1 MIIFGVGL
9 SVLAVVVVGLV
20 VARKVGGDST
30 NYLVAGRGLA
40 VPVVGAALM
49 GQAVDSNATLGNT
62 DLAVEFG
69 FWAGVSL
76 PLGLALCLLLT
87 GMFVAKPMNRMGLL
101 TLPDFYRQR
110 YGRGVELAA
119 SILMIFAFCILLAGN
134 LVAGGFLFER
144 FLGTSYAAGVLLIV
158 ILVLACTVAGGMF
171 SGAYTAVIQMVIT
184 LVAALVLL
192 GWVAV
197 RFGITA
203 PEGMGPFDLG
213 QLTSSDQGAVINWA
227 TLIAL
232 GVGDIVA
239 IDFMQR
245 IFSARSPEIAR
256 RACYFGAA
264 GTVLVGVPF
273 SLVAISSVAIIGED
287 VGSSPA
293 LFTLLDDV
301 APVGLA
307 ILVLSGIVA
316 ASFSTA
322 SGAILGTAAVA
333 ARNVM
338 GTRQQLAPAGHDR
351 LLRATRL
358 AFVPVAALGVFFALR
373 VPQTGILLT
382 LAFDLMLAALIVP
395 FLLGLFWRRATTA
408 AAAAAIAVGCL
419 VRLVLL
425 AFTPTVYGVDNTL
438 LYIPNGL
445 VGAGFDG
452 WPTFIALAASLIVF
466 VVAALTGSRRRSDAD
481 AVPAA
486 VSSPSAVA
494 TSTQPRRNRR

>member
-1 MIIFGVGL
+1 M

-49 GQAVDSNATLGNT
+49 GQAVDNNATLGNT
-62 DLAVEFG
+62 DLAAQFG

-87 GMFVAKPMNRMGLL
+87 GLFIAKPMNSMGLL
-101 TLPDFYRQR
+101 TLPDFYRRR
-110 YGRGVELAA
+110 YGRGVEVVA
-119 SILMIFAFCILLAGN
+119 SILMVFAFCILLAGN

-144 FLGTSYAAGVLLIV
+144 FLGTSYAAGVVLIV
-158 ILVLACTVAGGMF
+158 VLVLVCTVAGGMF
-171 SGAYTAVIQMVIT
+171 SGAYTAVIQMAIT
-184 LVAALVLL
+184 VVAALVLL

-197 RFGITA
+197 RFGITV

-213 QLTSSDQGAVINWA
+213 QLTSPGQGAVVNWA

-245 IFSARSPEIAR
+245 IFSARSPEVAR

-273 SLVAISSVAIIGED
+273 SLVAISSVAILGD
-287 VGSSPA
+287 QGGSGPV
-293 LFTLLDDV
+293 LYTLLDDV

-316 ASFSTA
+316 A
-322 SGAILGTAAVA
+322 AVA
-333 ARNVM
+333 ARNVVRV
-338 GTRQQLAPAGHDR
+338 GQQRSPDGHDP
-351 LLRATRL
+351 LLRATRV
-358 AFVPVAALGVFFALR
+358 AFPPVACLGAFLALR

-382 LAFDLMLAALIVP
+382 LAFDLVLAALLVP
-395 FLLGLFWRRATTA
+395 FLFGLFWRRATTSA
-408 AAAAAIAVGCL
+408 AMAAIAVGSV
-419 VRLVLL
+419 VRLVLFAL
-425 AFTPTVYGVDNTL
+425 TPTVYGMDNTL
-438 LYIPNGL
+438 LYIPNDM

-452 WPTFIALAASLIVF
+452 WPTFLAVTASLATFLIVALA
-466 VVAALTGSRRRSDAD
+466 GSRRAEGDTVPATPPL
-481 AVPAA
+481 ATCAPAA
-486 VSSPSAVA
+486 VTEGAA
-494 TSTQPRRNRR
+494 